1 DEWEYSARGPSGR
14 VFPWGDQPE
23 PPAELPNRVLPV
35 SQLAMAGN
43 AGSHGLGGN
52 VAEWTE
58 SRIEGQPVL
67 RGGSWL
73 LPQPYFQ
80 RLALRRLASPGAVL
94 DGSFRCAKSL
104 ESWPVST
111 DPVSAATQ

>member
-1 DEWEYSARGPSGR
+1 
-14 VFPWGDQPE
+14 
-23 PPAELPNRVLPV
+23 
-35 SQLAMAGN
+35 MAGN
-43 AGSHGLGGN
+43 AGSHGLGGD